1 MYVIF
6 DDELMRQIDKAFFKQ
21 HIYTYGT
28 TLGNKLIKMVVYERH
43 AFIMN
48 DESCISNMHSF
59 SGVISHCRKRTALIC
74 LVLLQQ

>member
-48 DESCISNMHSF
+48 H
-59 SGVISHCRKRTALIC
+59 A
-74 LVLLQQ
+74 